1 MLVKIIPEITQP
13 GVEADTLVSVY
24 MDTKGYCVKCKVTRT
39 IAGGKNTTTSDG
51 KLALAGKCKICGT
64 KMMKH
69 LRVGFD
75 ILLRSENFLSLV
87 LAKGRYRK
95 RS

>member
-1 MLVKIIPEITQP
+1 MRGRQEKCL
-13 GVEADTLVSVY
+13 ASVY

-75 ILLRSENFLSLV
+75 ILLRSENFLRLV
-87 LAKGRYRK
+87 LAEG
-95 RS
+95 